1 MASMW
6 HPHPNPASSNMSNNM
21 SNISNKQQIRRSSVN
36 NKEVKKAVVHLDSNI
51 NSRSNAKITDTKPI
65 SKTIPTVNPKLKQV
79 TITKPNPK
87 QAGEITYNY
96 ANPNDPTR
104 LSRGP
109 IGLPMDRTPALLGA
123 AKAHIQCD
131 ANVDDLAY
139 WNAPRGTRDLAL
151 DPPFLN
157 FHKSKQYMT
166 FEPDTGGWNNVRMSM
181 EIIFVFAAA
190 TGRTLVLPPDQPL
203 YLLKADSKKKQR
215 GFGDFFALDDLNLSA
230 TVEVITTEEFL
241 RRESGKDGM
250 FYVEDKDV
258 MEKVHK
264 VKEHCERRAK
274 SSISCEFL
282 WEYYRSLDNAL
293 VAPIS
298 ADSHCIVFDDDEDGD
313 GSVGKGVG
321 GGTKEDLIQEFCSYR
336 SRFYYTGK
344 YRDVDLLHFATQHRE
359 TRLMEHFYNLVYF
372 TNPVL
377 DNYYKR
383 FVRDALRYKDEIFCA
398 AGKVIKALRRD
409 AGGDGH
415 YSSFHIRRGDLQYK
429 RVHISAEEWVNNTQ
443 SIFEKDETLYIATD
457 ERNKTFFDP
466 FYKKSA
472 TQKIRFLDDYF
483 EEAGLADIDPNYFGM
498 LDTIIASQ
506 GRAFVGTYYSTFSG
520 YINRMRG
527 YNGLSMKDSYYGFL
541 PKFSTMH
548 YWSKSLWANEYPA
561 GWVGIDGDERGNDQ
575 TFAF

>member
-1 MASMW
+1 MK
-6 HPHPNPASSNMSNNM
+6 HP
-21 SNISNKQQIRRSSVN
+21 IR
-36 NKEVKKAVVHLDSNI
+36 
-51 NSRSNAKITDTKPI
+51 T
-65 SKTIPTVNPKLKQV
+65 
-79 TITKPNPK
+79 
-87 QAGEITYNY
+87 QAGDLTYHHD
-96 ANPNDPTR
+96 ATR

-109 IGLPMDRTPALLGA
+109 IGLPMDQTPALQGA
-123 AKAHIQCD
+123 AKAHISCD
-131 ANVDDLAY
+131 VNVDDLAY
-139 WNAPRGTRDLAL
+139 WNDPRGTRDLTME
-151 DPPFLN
+151 PSFVN
-157 FHKSKQYMT
+157 FIQEADGKKRRRQYLT

-181 EIIFVFAAA
+181 EIVFVFAAA

-203 YLLKADSKKKQR
+203 YLLKADVKKKQR
-215 GFGDFFALDDLNLSA
+215 GFADFFAMDHPNLSA

-241 RRESGKDGM
+241 RRESGDKDGM
-250 FYVEDKDV
+250 FYLEDADV

-282 WEYYRSLDNAL
+282 WEYYHSLDNAL

-313 GSVGKGVG
+313 GNGSVGKDVG
-321 GGTKEDLIQEFCSYR
+321 IGTKEDLIKDFCTHR
-336 SRFYYTGK
+336 TRFYYTGK

-359 TRLMEHFYNLVYF
+359 TRLMEHFYNLVLF

-377 DNYYKR
+377 DNFYKR

-398 AGKVIKALRRD
+398 AGKVIKALQRD

-457 ERNKTFFDP
+457 ERNKTFFEP
-466 FYKKSA
+466 FHKKSA
-472 TQKIRFLDDYF
+472 SQKIRFLDDYF
-483 EEAGLADIDPNYFGM
+483 EEAGLAEIDPNYFGM

-541 PKFSTMH
+541 PKYSTMH